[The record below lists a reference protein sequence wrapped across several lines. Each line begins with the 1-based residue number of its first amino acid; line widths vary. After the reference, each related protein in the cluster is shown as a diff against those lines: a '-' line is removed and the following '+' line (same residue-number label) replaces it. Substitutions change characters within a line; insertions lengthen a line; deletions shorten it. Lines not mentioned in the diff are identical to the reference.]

1 MTEKASEAM
10 FVRSKERLFNKFEA
24 LQEKEDRYTNKN
36 QSFKYIKDPVLNLAS
51 DQVLENHK
59 ELLCLGPKFVPHV
72 KEIPYMD
79 IVSTTESSALKLEYD
94 KKKQLVKHRI
104 YVKMFSEY

>member
-1 MTEKASEAM
+1 MKQC
-10 FVRSKERLFNKFEA
+10 LFALKRNINKFEA

-51 DQVLENHK
+51 DQVPENYK
-59 ELLCLGPKFVPHV
+59 ELLCLGPEFVPHV
-72 KEIPYMD
+72 KEISCMD

-94 KKKQLVKHRI
+94 KKKLVKHRI